1 MGEWIMRNMRLGVGI
16 ASVAAATLFV
26 PAFAGASPS
35 ASRVD
40 PRQQAVSSAT
50 TAAAAS
56 AATRRPKC
64 AYPPRPAV
72 LSIGARISR
81 DSTRVSFGGRLSRG
95 KCGVQGA
102 GIRLIKVHS
111 GVVGSDTTDRNGSW
125 GITVGRVTR
134 TTSYYAR
141 SSNPRAQSGTVTIII
156 RKHH

>member
-1 MGEWIMRNMRLGVGI
+1 MRNIRLGVGI
-16 ASVAAATLFV
+16 ASVAAATVFV

-35 ASRVD
+35 APPVD
-40 PRQQAVSSAT
+40 PRHLAVTSAAAT
-50 TAAAAS
+50 TASAAS
-56 AATRRPKC
+56 AAKKRPTC
-64 AYPPRPAV
+64 AYPPHRAS
-72 LSIGARISR
+72 LSIGARVSR
-81 DSTRVSFGGRLSRG
+81 HSTRVSFGGRLSRG

-102 GIRLIKVHS
+102 RISLIKVHS

-141 SSNPRAQSGTVTIII
+141 SSNPRAQSGTVTIVI